1 MWWMAQIVERCK
13 ITLTMIWGSCLSLFK
28 TGNHKTGVNSRSKPG
43 AGGNRLRREGASWE
57 KQGNQKPWRVTKK
70 VCPSLWFLLNI
81 KKWFERK
88 IVLSLF
94 EGALLV
100 LLSLEG
106 SALPAG
112 SLVAQVVTTGPPGRY
127 VLLLANCHH
136 RHQPYVITVVAT
148 CHSWTTNIM
157 MHTLFLCLVPCALV
171 LAAPNNPRIGP
182 ENEKDLEQ
190 VQAATTCQTAILR
203 WNHIVR
209 QRGTLLISQHQRR
222 NEAIR

>member
-1 MWWMAQIVERCK
+1 MV
-13 ITLTMIWGSCLSLFK
+13 
-28 TGNHKTGVNSRSKPG
+28 
-43 AGGNRLRREGASWE
+43 
-57 KQGNQKPWRVTKK
+57 
-70 VCPSLWFLLNI
+70 
-81 KKWFERK
+81 
-88 IVLSLF
+88 
-94 EGALLV
+94 V

-106 SALPAG
+106 NALPAG

-157 MHTLFLCLVPCALV
+157 MHTLLLCLVATTLV
-171 LAAPNNPRIGP
+171 LAAPNKPRIGP

-209 QRGTLLISQHQRR
+209 QRGTLLI
-222 NEAIR
+222 

>member
-13 ITLTMIWGSCLSLFK
+13 ITLSLTMIWGSCLSLFK
-28 TGNHKTGVNSRSKPG
+28 TGNHKTGVNSRSKTG
-43 AGGNRLRREGASWE
+43 AGGNRLRKEGASWE

-127 VLLLANCHH
+127 VLLLAIIIFISTLHT
-136 RHQPYVITVVAT
+136 VIVTIFVT
-148 CHSWTTNIM
+148 PGQQTSWC
-157 MHTLFLCLVPCALV
+157 TLSSSALCLVP
-171 LAAPNNPRIGP
+171 
-182 ENEKDLEQ
+182 
-190 VQAATTCQTAILR
+190 
-203 WNHIVR
+203 
-209 QRGTLLISQHQRR
+209 
-222 NEAIR
+222 

>member
-70 VCPSLWFLLNI
+70 VCPSLRFLLNI

-136 RHQPYVITVVAT
+136 RHHRRCYVPLLDNKHHDA
-148 CHSWTTNIM
+148 HS
-157 MHTLFLCLVPCALV
+157 LPLPCALC
-171 LAAPNNPRIGP
+171 LSTGRPKQPKNWSREWKRLGAGP
-182 ENEKDLEQ
+182 SCHHLPDGYSQ
-190 VQAATTCQTAILR
+190 VESH
-203 WNHIVR
+203 N
-209 QRGTLLISQHQRR
+209 
-222 NEAIR
+222 

>member
-28 TGNHKTGVNSRSKPG
+28 TGNHKTGVNSRSKTS

-157 MHTLFLCLVPCALV
+157 MHTLLLCLVATTLV

-203 WNHIVR
+203 
-209 QRGTLLISQHQRR
+209 
-222 NEAIR
+222 

>member
-28 TGNHKTGVNSRSKPG
+28 TGNHKTGVNSRSKTS
-43 AGGNRLRREGASWE
+43 AGGNRLRSEGASWE

-112 SLVAQVVTTGPPGRY
+112 SLVAQVVTTGPPRRY
-127 VLLLANCHH
+127 VLLLAHCHH
-136 RHQPYVITVVAT
+136 RLHPFVITVVVT

-157 MHTLFLCLVPCALV
+157 MHTLLLCLVATTLV

-203 WNHIVR
+203 
-209 QRGTLLISQHQRR
+209 
-222 NEAIR
+222 